1 MPDRRLLVLDDDA
14 DVADTVALV
23 ARSHGFD
30 VRTTAS
36 PDEFFEWVESWS
48 PSHVAVDL
56 LMPAMDGIEILRALA
71 SAHCS
76 SRVIVMSGV
85 GAKILEVKR
94 QTPAWVAKLHQEG
107 WDVHTFSIAEQIWT
121 LLKDDP
127 FWSLCVMEDKS
138 APLDWPRTNKALAD
152 ILTADN
158 GLLKRLEEALQP
170 LEGQQ
175 NALLLVT
182 DLEALHPFLRI
193 GAIESQLQ
201 GKFHVPTIFLYPG
214 VRTGK
219 TRLKFLGFY
228 PEDGNYR
235 SVHVGG

>member
-1 MPDRRLLVLDDDA
+1 MSSLKADFDELRERIRHGRELGHASFEPIYYLVFSPEQILD
-14 DVADTVALV
+14 
-23 ARSHGFD
+23 
-30 VRTTAS
+30 
-36 PDEFFEWVESWS
+36 
-48 PSHVAVDL
+48 
-56 LMPAMDGIEILRALA
+56 
-71 SAHCS
+71 
-76 SRVIVMSGV
+76 
-85 GAKILEVKR
+85 VKR

-107 WDVHTFSIAEQIWT
+107 WDVHTFSIAEQVWA

-127 FWSLCVMEDKS
+127 LSGWEALSIAFSS
-138 APLDWPRTNKALAD
+138 GGTPRTNKSLAD
-152 ILTADN
+152 ILTTDN
-158 GLLKRLEEALQP
+158 GLLKRLEETLRP

-175 NALLLVT
+175 NAILLVT